1 MEPIM
6 PDLKSA
12 LQSVLNE
19 WNQPETATV
28 QQQAHDQRPEGTRL
42 FTRTNDVTR
51 ETFNYVR
58 DNPRCKNREI
68 RDALGAQGHKGSSVS
83 SILSQMSRTGI
94 INRDKDGTYWTNAR
108 EYSPVK
114 LSKLRQARNTPTPT
128 GRNPKAA
135 KPKIVLTRKE
145 ATITPSPAPVAPAP
159 RVVNSIDELI
169 STLTIA
175 QAKELFD
182 KLRKMFA

>member
-1 MEPIM
+1 M

-19 WNQPETATV
+19 WNQPEQTV
-28 QQQAHDQRPEGTRL
+28 QTQHKPNL
-42 FTRTNDVTR
+42 PPFFTRTTDVTR

-58 DNPRCKNREI
+58 DNPHRTTRQI
-68 RDALGAQGHKGSSVS
+68 RDALVAKGHKDSSVS
-83 SILSQMSRTGI
+83 ALVSQMSRTGI
-94 INRDKDGTYWTNAR
+94 ITREKDGTYFTNLQ

-114 LSKLRQARNTPTPT
+114 LSKLRKARNTPTPT
-128 GRNPKAA
+128 GRAPKAEA
-135 KPKIVLTRKE
+135 PKPKVVLTRKE
-145 ATITPSPAPVAPAP
+145 AAPVAPAP

>member
-1 MEPIM
+1 MEPTM

-12 LQSVLNE
+12 LQSALNE
-19 WNQPETATV
+19 WNQPEQTV
-28 QQQAHDQRPEGTRL
+28 QTQPQPNL
-42 FTRTNDVTR
+42 PPFFTRTTDVTR

-58 DNPRCKNREI
+58 DNPHRTTREI
-68 RDALGAQGHKGSSVS
+68 RDALGAQGHKESSVS

-94 INRDKDGTYWTNAR
+94 ITREKDGTYWTNAR

-114 LSKLRQARNTPTPT
+114 LSKLRRARNTPTPT
-128 GRNPKAA
+128 GRSL
-135 KPKIVLTRKE
+135 KPKVVLTRKE
-145 ATITPSPAPVAPAP
+145 AAPVAPAP

>member
-1 MEPIM
+1 M

-12 LQSVLNE
+12 LQSALNE

-28 QQQAHDQRPEGTRL
+28 QAQPKPNL
-42 FTRTNDVTR
+42 PPFFTRTTDVTR

-58 DNPRCKNREI
+58 DNPHRTTREI
-68 RDALGAQGHKGSSVS
+68 RNALVVQGHKESSVS
-83 SILSQMSRTGI
+83 ALLSQMSRTGI
-94 INRDKDGTYWTNAR
+94 ITREKDGTYWTNAR

-114 LSKLRQARNTPTPT
+114 LSKLRKARTTPTPT
-128 GRNPKAA
+128 VRSP
-135 KPKIVLTRKE
+135 KPKVVLTRKE

>member
-1 MEPIM
+1 M
-6 PDLKSA
+6 
-12 LQSVLNE
+12 
-19 WNQPETATV
+19 
-28 QQQAHDQRPEGTRL
+28 QQTHDQRPPGTQF
-42 FTRTNDVTR
+42 FTRTTDVTR
-51 ETFNYVR
+51 ATFTYVR
-58 DNPRCKNREI
+58 DNPRRKNREI

-128 GRNPKAA
+128 GRAPKAEA
-135 KPKIVLTRKE
+135 PKPKPKIVLTRKE

-169 STLTIA
+169 ATLTIA

>member
-1 MEPIM
+1 M

-19 WNQPETATV
+19 WNQPEQTV
-28 QQQAHDQRPEGTRL
+28 QTQHKPNL
-42 FTRTNDVTR
+42 PPFFTRTTDVTR

-58 DNPRCKNREI
+58 DNPHRTTRQI
-68 RDALGAQGHKGSSVS
+68 RDALVAKGHKDSSVS
-83 SILSQMSRTGI
+83 ALVSQMSRTGI
-94 INRDKDGTYWTNAR
+94 ITRAPNGTYFTNLQ

-145 ATITPSPAPVAPAP
+145 ATITPPPAPVAPAP

-169 STLTIA
+169 ATLTIA

>member
-1 MEPIM
+1 M

-12 LQSVLNE
+12 LQSALNE
-19 WNQPETATV
+19 WNQPETDTV
-28 QQQAHDQRPEGTRL
+28 QAQPKPNL
-42 FTRTNDVTR
+42 PPFFTRTTDVTR

-58 DNPRCKNREI
+58 DNPHRTTREI
-68 RDALGAQGHKGSSVS
+68 RDALVVQGHKESSVS
-83 SILSQMSRTGI
+83 ALLSQMSRTGI
-94 INRDKDGTYWTNAR
+94 ITREKDGTYWTSAR

-114 LSKLRQARNTPTPT
+114 LSKLRKARTTST
-128 GRNPKAA
+128 GRNPKAD
-135 KPKIVLTRKE
+135 KPKVVLTRKE
-145 ATITPSPAPVAPAP
+145 ATITPSLAPVAPAP

>member
-1 MEPIM
+1 M

-12 LQSVLNE
+12 LQSALNE

-28 QQQAHDQRPEGTRL
+28 QAQPKPNL
-42 FTRTNDVTR
+42 PPFFTRTTDVTR

-58 DNPRCKNREI
+58 DNPHRTTREI
-68 RDALGAQGHKGSSVS
+68 RDALSAQGHKESSVS

-94 INRDKDGTYWTNAR
+94 ITREKDGTYWTNAR

-145 ATITPSPAPVAPAP
+145 ATITPPPAPVAPAP

-169 STLTIA
+169 ATLTIA

>member
-1 MEPIM
+1 MEPTM

-19 WNQPETATV
+19 WNQPEQTV
-28 QQQAHDQRPEGTRL
+28 QTQHKPNL
-42 FTRTNDVTR
+42 PPFFTRTTDVTR

-58 DNPRCKNREI
+58 DNPHRTTRQI
-68 RDALGAQGHKGSSVS
+68 RDALVAKGHKDSSVS
-83 SILSQMSRTGI
+83 ALVSQMSRTGI
-94 INRDKDGTYWTNAR
+94 ITRAPNGTYFTNLQ

-114 LSKLRQARNTPTPT
+114 LSKLRKARNTPTPT
-128 GRNPKAA
+128 GRNPKAD
-135 KPKIVLTRKE
+135 KPKVVLTRKE
-145 ATITPSPAPVAPAP
+145 VPAAPAPVASAP